1 MVRFPYHVSLISLYT
16 VQSTS
21 ESHSGFPVP
30 WQAQRR
36 AVARGLS
43 EYRDQ
48 EIGLIR
54 MYTCIYILYLEH
66 KL

>member
-1 MVRFPYHVSLISLYT
+1 MVRFPYHVSLISLFT
-16 VQSTS
+16 VQYTRESRS
-21 ESHSGFPVP
+21 EFLIP

-54 MYTCIYILYLEH
+54 MYTCIFILYL
-66 KL
+66 